1 MTVEHRVVVGIEDI
15 KAVCFECIDCGARAI
30 SSADFAI
37 EVPSECQQCHKPW
50 GAPPSSVM
58 KYRTYETV
66 MGSFVEAIS
75 GLREIAKQNPKVF
88 GFRLM
93 IGFDDPRS

>member
-1 MTVEHRVVVGIEDI
+1 
-15 KAVCFECIDCGARAI
+15 
-30 SSADFAI
+30 
-37 EVPSECQQCHKPW
+37 
-50 GAPPSSVM
+50 M